1 MSTARTFRGGI
12 HPVGYKELT
21 SGKAIVTMPAPA
33 EVIVPLKQH
42 VGAPCQPL
50 VKKGDVV
57 NKGQKIGDSD
67 EFIAAP
73 VHAPV
78 SGVVKAIQPCKEPH
92 GAIVQAV
99 VIENDGE
106 ERLDPSIKPHPD
118 LSQLDAEAIK
128 NIVREAGIVGLGGAT
143 FPTHAKLSPP
153 RDKKIEALIING
165 CECEPYLTCDHRL
178 MVEEPERV
186 VFGTRALMKALG
198 IEKAF
203 IGIETNKPD
212 AIAALEKA
220 SAEYPGIEVIPVAY
234 KYPQGSERQLIT
246 TITGKQV
253 PANGLPMDVGIVVN
267 NVETAA
273 AVQAAIETGMPLIER
288 VVTVSGEGVKDP
300 QNLLVRIGTPIGE
313 VIAAAGG
320 FSGTPKQVI
329 IGGPLTGV
337 AQSDML
343 VTVTKCNTGIL
354 VFNELKKT
362 NKPEPCIRCGRC
374 VDACPSYLMPSTLA
388 NLSDFGKFDQA
399 VEMGLLACVEC
410 GSCSYVCP
418 AHRFLLQSILVA
430 KQEVESELYKKTC

>member
-246 TITGKQV
+246 AITGKQV

-343 VTVTKCNTGIL
+343 VPVTKCNTGIL

>member
-234 KYPQGSERQLIT
+234 KYPQGSVRQLIT
-246 TITGKQV
+246 AITGKQV

-343 VTVTKCNTGIL
+343 VPVTKCNTGIL

>member
-343 VTVTKCNTGIL
+343 VPVTKCNTGIL

>member
-1 MSTARTFRGGI
+1 RTFRGGI

-246 TITGKQV
+246 AITGKQV

-343 VTVTKCNTGIL
+343 VPVTKCNTGIL